1 MCKTRNVQIQ
11 LNLYTAA
18 YYCKSLI
25 CRVPGTWST
34 ELLCSE
40 AVHDDQHKI
49 EISEY
54 NIQVRICQFSNPSK

>member
-1 MCKTRNVQIQ
+1 MCKTRNVQIEF
-11 LNLYTAA
+11 NLLTA

-25 CRVPGTWST
+25 FRPVLGSWST

-49 EISEY
+49 EI
-54 NIQVRICQFSNPSK
+54 QRTM